1 VIHQFPDPTWVENM
15 AVRKTSQLLVTIVT
29 HPELYL
35 IDPLTSS
42 LDPTSNKTATLIH
55 SFTTSFTSVLGITE
69 TQPDQFYV
77 IVGNL
82 SLAKPVN
89 LGLGTYTVWSV
100 NLQSYNAFS
109 NTGAVIHEVAALT
122 TAGLLNGMST
132 LSASL
137 GLLVLA
143 DSVYGTIWLVD
154 TKTGNYSILL
164 QEPEMA
170 PPAGQLLGINGVRV
184 LPPKNGNDT
193 VYIYFDNTGAETFHR
208 VPLSLSTLGKLGK
221 LGPVETL
228 FSGYAI
234 DDFALDEESG
244 NAYLAGGAVNSLLK
258 VGLEGG
264 EVETVY
270 GGVNETVLLAP
281 TSVALGKIWNEKGT
295 AFVTTSGEPSNMNFT
310 RGGNVV
316 AVDIG
321 C

>member
-1 VIHQFPDPTWVENM
+1 
-15 AVRKTSQLLVTIVT
+15 
-29 HPELYL
+29 
-35 IDPLTSS
+35 
-42 LDPTSNKTATLIH
+42 LDPTSSKTAILIH
-55 SFTTSFTSVLGITE
+55 SFAPNFIAVLGITE
-69 TQPDQFYV
+69 TQAGQFYV

-89 LGLGTYTVWSV
+89 PGLGTYTVWSV
-100 NLQSYNAFS
+100 NLQSYNALS
-109 NTGAVIHEVAALT
+109 NTGAVIHEAVALT
-122 TAGLLNGMST
+122 SAGLLNGMGT
-132 LSASL
+132 LSASR
-137 GLLVLA
+137 GLVVLA
-143 DSVYGTIWLVD
+143 DSANGAIWLVN

-193 VYIYFDNTGAETFHR
+193 VYIYFDNTGTETFHR
-208 VPLSLSTLGKLGK
+208 VPLSLSTLEK
-221 LGPVETL
+221 LGPAETL

-234 DDFALDEESG
+234 DDFALDGESG

-264 EVETVY
+264 EVETIY

-281 TSVALGKIWNEKGT
+281 TSVALGKGWKEKGLV
-295 AFVTTSGEPSNMNFT
+295 FVTTSGEPSNVNFT
-310 RGGNVV
+310 WGGNVV
-316 AVDIG
+316 AVDVG